1 MWFGHDQFSKTEL
14 PGRHMASVQNRFYW
28 PDGRVSFL
36 PNGNLEHCR
45 HALMGGSVRGATFLR
60 SRAIFNRPATA
71 SNPSLAPPKR
81 ALGFLLYE
89 GGFVAVAGE
98 WFGMWQSA
106 SMLPAPAA
114 FQIII
119 TMMGFLI
126 FVALK
131 DEEFS

>member
-1 MWFGHDQFSKTEL
+1 MWFDYDQFSKTDL

-45 HALMGGSVRGATFLR
+45 HALMGSSGRGATFRR
-60 SRAIFNRPATA
+60 SMAIFNRPATA

-98 WFGMWQSA
+98 WIGMWQSA
-106 SMLPAPAA
+106 LHAYCPSA
-114 FQIII
+114 FHI
-119 TMMGFLI
+119 L
-126 FVALK
+126 
-131 DEEFS
+131 

>member
-1 MWFGHDQFSKTEL
+1 M
-14 PGRHMASVQNRFYW
+14 
-28 PDGRVSFL
+28 
-36 PNGNLEHCR
+36 
-45 HALMGGSVRGATFLR
+45 
-60 SRAIFNRPATA
+60 AIFNRPATA

-98 WFGMWQSA
+98 WIGMWQSA
-106 SMLPAPAA
+106 SHAAGPSA
-114 FQIII
+114 FQILI

-131 DEEFS
+131 DVGHGVEPKATGRPGYAPADLLNLYTYGYLG